1 MLPIVMSTMMTT
13 SHSKKNNKVS
23 DSILHSEYYYDFD
36 RNKPYQPK
44 IQMELKRIEDYNK
57 VLPIVEL
64 YRCVQSEGSRF
75 GRPTI
80 AVRTTG
86 CTHRCFFG
94 AGGWCD
100 SWYTSIHPEKG
111 TFCFNDIIKIYD
123 ENPHIKEMMLT
134 GGSPTMHPALVNELT
149 HFAHE
154 RNILITIET
163 EGSHFVATD
172 YPIGLVSLSPKF
184 SNSVPVVG
192 VATPQGTITDEKM
205 VAQHE
210 KFRLK
215 KDAIKQMMEFHTD
228 YHYKPVWD
236 GTQENLAEIEAF
248 RVEMNIPKD
257 KTFIMPAGDTREEL
271 IHMYPVV
278 FDMCA
283 EYGYN
288 MTGRDHIIA
297 FDTKRGV

>member
-1 MLPIVMSTMMTT
+1 M
-13 SHSKKNNKVS
+13 NKRL
-23 DSILHSEYYYDFD
+23 D
-36 RNKPYQPK
+36 
-44 IQMELKRIEDYNK
+44 DYGK

-94 AGGWCD
+94 EGGWCD

-111 TFCFNDIIKIYD
+111 TFTFNDIIKIYD
-123 ENPHIKEMMLT
+123 ENPHITEMMLT

-154 RNILITIET
+154 RGILITIET
-163 EGSHFVATD
+163 EGSHYIETD
-172 YPIGLVSLSPKF
+172 YPIGLLSISPKF

-192 VATPQGTITDEKM
+192 AVTPQGDVVDDRMIK
-205 VAQHE
+205 QHN
-210 KFRLK
+210 KFRLNYT
-215 KDAIKQMMEFHTD
+215 AIKAMIDFHAD
-228 YHYKPVWD
+228 YHFKPVWD
-236 GTQENLAEIEAF
+236 GTEKNLQEIEDARTF
-248 RVEMNIPKD
+248 LEIPKD
-257 KTFIMPAGDTREEL
+257 KTYIMPAGDTRDEL
-271 IHMYPVV
+271 VKMYPLV

-283 EYGYN
+283 EKGYN

>member
-1 MLPIVMSTMMTT
+1 M
-13 SHSKKNNKVS
+13 
-23 DSILHSEYYYDFD
+23 
-36 RNKPYQPK
+36 
-44 IQMELKRIEDYNK
+44 KRITDYNK

-94 AGGWCD
+94 EGGWCD

-111 TFCFNDIIKIYD
+111 TFTFNDIIKIYD

-154 RNILITIET
+154 RDILITMET
-163 EGSHFVATD
+163 EGSVNIATD
-172 YPIGLVSLSPKF
+172 YPIGLISLSPKF
-184 SNSVPVVG
+184 SNSVPVLG
-192 VATPQGTITDEKM
+192 AKTPQGKEVDRRM
-205 VAQHE
+205 VDQHN
-210 KFRLK
+210 KFRLNYK
-215 KDAIKQMMEFHTD
+215 EIAELITYHDD

-236 GTQENLAEIEAF
+236 GTKECLDEIESF
-248 RVEMNIPKD
+248 RVMLHIPKS
-257 KTFIMPAGDTREEL
+257 KTYIMPAGDTREEL
-271 IHMYPVV
+271 IKMYPIV
-278 FDMCA
+278 FEMVA
-283 EYGYN
+283 EHGYN

-297 FDTKRGV
+297 YDTERGV

>member
-1 MLPIVMSTMMTT
+1 MNKIPRMTEDE
-13 SHSKKNNKVS
+13 KAKVS
-23 DSILHSEYYYDFD
+23 GI
-36 RNKPYQPK
+36 
-44 IQMELKRIEDYNK
+44 I
-57 VLPIVEL
+57 EL

-94 AGGWCD
+94 EGGWCD
-100 SWYTSIHPEKG
+100 SFYTSIHPEKAI
-111 TFCFNDIIKIYD
+111 FSFNDVIKIYD

-134 GGSPTMHPALVNELT
+134 GGSPTMWPKLVNELT

-154 RNILITIET
+154 RDILITIET
-163 EGSHFVATD
+163 EGSHFVETD
-172 YPIGLVSLSPKF
+172 YPIGLISLSPKF
-184 SNSVPVVG
+184 SNSVPVLG
-192 VATPQGTITDEKM
+192 ETTPQGVVTDEKM
-205 VAQHE
+205 VRQHN
-210 KFRLK
+210 KFRLNYE
-215 KDAIKQMMEFHTD
+215 AIKQMIDYHTD

-236 GTQENLAEIEAF
+236 GTEENLNEIESF
-248 RVEMNIPKD
+248 RVALEIPKD
-257 KTFIMPAGDTREEL
+257 KTYIMPAGDTREEL
-271 IHMYPVV
+271 IKMYPLV

-283 EYGYN
+283 EKGYN

>member
-1 MLPIVMSTMMTT
+1 M
-13 SHSKKNNKVS
+13 
-23 DSILHSEYYYDFD
+23 
-36 RNKPYQPK
+36 
-44 IQMELKRIEDYNK
+44 KRITDYNK

-94 AGGWCD
+94 EGGWCD

-111 TFCFNDIIKIYD
+111 TFTFNDIIKIYD

-134 GGSPTMHPALVNELT
+134 GGSPTMHPALVNKLT

-154 RNILITIET
+154 RDILITMET
-163 EGSHFVATD
+163 EGSVNIATD
-172 YPIGLVSLSPKF
+172 YPIGLISLSPKF
-184 SNSVPVVG
+184 SNSVPVLG
-192 VATPQGTITDEKM
+192 VKTPQGKEVDQRM
-205 VAQHE
+205 VDQHN
-210 KFRLK
+210 KFRLNYK
-215 KDAIKQMMEFHTD
+215 EIAELITYHDD

-236 GTQENLAEIEAF
+236 GTKECLDEIESF
-248 RVEMNIPKD
+248 RVMLHIPKS
-257 KTFIMPAGDTREEL
+257 KTYIMPAGDTREEL
-271 IHMYPVV
+271 IKMYPIV
-278 FDMCA
+278 FEMVA
-283 EYGYN
+283 EHGYN

-297 FDTKRGV
+297 YDTERGV